1 MHIPTIYN
9 PKISDKDTIFAL
21 DTEKHHHLKNVLR
34 IKDDTKV
41 KISNGKG
48 KIYTGSLS
56 NKNISVES
64 NEIFLRT
71 WKLPNHLCISLI
83 WITGFVELFLFVLCI

>member
-48 KIYTGSLS
+48 RIYTGSLS
-56 NKNISVES
+56 NKNIAVES
-64 NEIFLRT
+64 NEIFLR
-71 WKLPNHLCISLI
+71 KSDLNIFIAIIQDLSLI
-83 WITGFVELFLFVLCI
+83 HI

>member
-41 KISNGKG
+41 KISMEKERFIQVIYLI
-48 KIYTGSLS
+48 KIFQS
-56 NKNISVES
+56 NLMKY
-64 NEIFLRT
+64 F
-71 WKLPNHLCISLI
+71 
-83 WITGFVELFLFVLCI
+83 

>member
-9 PKISDKDTIFAL
+9 PKISDKDTILAL

-48 KIYTGSLS
+48 KIYTGNLS
-56 NKNISVES
+56 CLLYTSDAADE
-64 NEIFLRT
+64 
-71 WKLPNHLCISLI
+71 
-83 WITGFVELFLFVLCI
+83 